1 MLSALATQVIS
12 SESLEGRTGSRPP
25 YIGGAPKLDP
35 EDPQQQTAGGQFGG
49 GHEAGCGHHSII
61 TIRNLTRSGNDP
73 RLAP

>member
-35 EDPQQQTAGGQFGG
+35 EDPQQQTAGGQFGSVTKPVSTN
-49 GHEAGCGHHSII
+49 C
-61 TIRNLTRSGNDP
+61 
-73 RLAP
+73 